1 MRIAMI
7 CSLNNIFFFCSM
19 MVLFC
24 LENKGL
30 NKKNKKIKLAVI
42 RTFCVSIMNSIGL
55 LKPFP
60 GEWMNASICVLFFCF
75 LF

>member
-1 MRIAMI
+1 
-7 CSLNNIFFFCSM
+7 M

-42 RTFCVSIMNSIGL
+42 RTFGVSIMNSIGL
-55 LKPFP
+55 LSHFQVN
-60 GEWMNASICVLFFCF
+60 G
-75 LF
+75 